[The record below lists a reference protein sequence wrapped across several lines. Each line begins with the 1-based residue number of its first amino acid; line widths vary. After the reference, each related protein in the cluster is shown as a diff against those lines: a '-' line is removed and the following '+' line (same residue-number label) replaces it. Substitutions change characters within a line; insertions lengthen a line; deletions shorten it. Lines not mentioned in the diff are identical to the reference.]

1 MNDETTRKGDQGFD
15 LASILNILWRR
26 RLIALGLPLLGLL
39 VGMAY
44 GVFGTR
50 RWEALATIR
59 PGITAYDPS
68 GGPSRQ
74 WQLKDVSRWYE
85 KRLYRKELN
94 QRLGLRPESYNVIQA
109 EFIATGLT
117 NLSGGEVITLWTTA
131 TSPELAAALIDTS
144 LVLFHEYAEA
154 DSVSSQIQL
163 TRVGLQLKIGELKNR
178 LLAVDRQEAG
188 IGLELEAARAESL
201 QVVEK
206 SRVMIVDLERFA
218 REVEY
223 CKRRVEELGVERRG
237 LEAELA
243 WLGEAG
249 GASATNGEKLGFVA
263 AARLQAHR
271 ALSRNRAQS
280 DSLSH
285 AADLA
290 VLEAESVKIDRPA
303 AIAAEMRTVEKK
315 IGNLHLERDLD
326 VLAKRNE
333 LEFEIAA
340 RRSKLSLLSPLQR
353 VGGPMVS
360 DNPVRPRPARASAIL
375 VFLGTLGGLTLA
387 FVWDY
392 VSTNRR
398 RIFRS

>member
-1 MNDETTRKGDQGFD
+1 MDHDLDQQQGFD

-26 RLIALGLPLLGLL
+26 RLIVLGLPILGLL
-39 VGMAY
+39 VGIGY
-44 GVFGTR
+44 GIFGTR

-59 PGITAYDPS
+59 PGITAYDPG
-68 GGPSRQ
+68 GGPVRQ
-74 WQLKDVSRWYE
+74 WQLKDVTRWYE
-85 KRLYRKELN
+85 KMLYSKDLN
-94 QRLGLRPESYNVIQA
+94 QRLGLHPDSYNVIQA
-109 EFIATGLT
+109 EFIAQGLT
-117 NLSGGEVITLWTTA
+117 NLAGGEVITLWTTA

-144 LVLFHEYAEA
+144 LVLFNEYAEA

-163 TRVGLQLKIGELKNR
+163 TRVGLELKVGELKNR
-178 LLAVDRQEAG
+178 LLAVDRQEAR
-188 IGLELEAARAESL
+188 IGLDLAAARAESL
-201 QVVEK
+201 GVAGK
-206 SRVMIVDLERFA
+206 YRVLAVDLRKFE
-218 REVEY
+218 REVQY
-223 CKRRVEELGVERRG
+223 CNRRVEDLGLERRG

-249 GASATNGEKLGFVA
+249 GASATNGENLEFVA

-271 ALSRNRAQS
+271 ALSRNRAES
-280 DSLSH
+280 DSLSY
-285 AADLA
+285 AAEIA
-290 VLEAESVKIDRPA
+290 ALEAESLEIDKPA
-303 AIAAEMRTVEKK
+303 AITVELRSVEKK
-315 IGNLHLERDLD
+315 IGDLYLERDLD

-340 RRSKLSLLSPLQR
+340 RRSKLGLLSPLQR
-353 VGGPMVS
+353 VGGTLVS
-360 DNPVRPRPARASAIL
+360 NNPVRPRPLRASAIL